1 MLCAKYGGKMKYE
14 IGQLI
19 VGKVT
24 KVKPFALFL
33 EFEDGSNG
41 LLHISEIS
49 NSFIKDIERF
59 GTVGDLL
66 KVMVVAID
74 ETNGFLRVSYKRVP
88 EEETY
93 STHNNN
99 VRNALT
105 TEGSDFEVLKKRLP
119 KWIKETLKEA
129 EQEDEEND

>member
-1 MLCAKYGGKMKYE
+1 MKYE
-14 IGQLI
+14 VGQLV

-33 EFEDGSNG
+33 EFEDGASG

-49 NSFIKDIERF
+49 NSFIKDIERY
-59 GTVGDLL
+59 GTIGDEL
-66 KVMVVAID
+66 KVMIMSID
-74 ETNGFLRVSYKRVP
+74 ETNGFLRVSFKRVP

-93 STHNNN
+93 STHDNN

-105 TEGSDFEVLKKRLP
+105 TQGNDFEVLKKKLP
-119 KWIKETLKEA
+119 KWINDTLKEA
-129 EQEDEEND
+129 EEEDND